1 MDDLYISK
9 NAQGFEFWIDG
20 DFTNYYNNPEFKI
33 VKVKKDSELVGRL
46 LYRNGEVFCELPLS
60 LEAAC
65 KIDMILFKYEAEKK
79 QKQKDSSRSSEVY
92 AS

>member
-60 LEAAC
+60 LEAC
-65 KIDMILFKYEAEKK
+65 KIDIILFKYEAEK
-79 QKQKDSSRSSEVY
+79 KQKDSSRSSEVY

>member
-1 MDDLYISK
+1 MISK
-9 NAQGFEFWIDG
+9 NAQGFWIDS

-60 LEAAC
+60 LEAAAC
-65 KIDMILFKYEAEKK
+65 KIDIILFKYEAEKK

-92 AS
+92 A

>member
-33 VKVKKDSELVGRL
+33 VKKDSELVGRL

-60 LEAAC
+60 LEAC
-65 KIDMILFKYEAEKK
+65 KIDIILFKYEAGKK

>member
-20 DFTNYYNNPEFKI
+20 DFANYYNNPEF
-33 VKVKKDSELVGRL
+33 KKDSELVGRL

-60 LEAAC
+60 LEAAAC
-65 KIDMILFKYEAEKK
+65 KIDIILFKYEAEKK